1 MKKEKNRNSFSGSI
15 GFVLAA
21 AGSAVGLGN
30 IWRFPYLAAKDG
42 GGLYLV
48 LYLIL
53 ALTFGF
59 TLLTTEIAIG
69 RKTKQS
75 PLTAYGQLK
84 SKSGF
89 LGVFAC
95 LVPIIIM
102 PYYCV
107 IGGWVVKYFIAYL
120 TGEGSSA
127 ATDGY
132 FTDYI
137 SEGIQPIILMA
148 IFLFVVAFII
158 FRGVNKGIESFSKIL
173 MPLLLLLVVGIAVF
187 SMTIHYTEDSG
198 VTRTGLEGFKIYV
211 VPDFE
216 GLTVKGF
223 FTVLLDAMGQ
233 LFFSLSVAMGIMI
246 AYGSYV
252 KDDANLVKSIN
263 QIEIFDTVVAFLAG
277 VMIIPAVY
285 TFMGKEGMKASGPSL
300 MFVSLP
306 KVFVSMGKVG
316 SIVGVLFFAMVLFAA
331 ITSAVSVME
340 AVVSSLMDKFHM
352 SRIKAS
358 AIETGIE
365 SFSKILMPLL
375 LLLVVGIAVF
385 SMTIHYT
392 EDSGVTRTGLEG
404 FKIYVVPDFEG
415 LTVKGFFT
423 VLLDAM
429 GQLFFSLSVAMGI
442 MIAYGSY
449 VKDDANL
456 VKSINQIEIFDT
468 VVAFL
473 AGVMII
479 PAVYTFMGK
488 EGMKASG
495 PSLMFVSLP
504 KVFVS
509 MGKVGSIVGV
519 LFFAMVLFAA
529 ITSAVSVMEAVVS
542 SLMDKFH
549 MSRIKA
555 SAIETGIALIGG
567 IIVCLGYNKLYFDIT
582 LPNGAHAQILDIMDY
597 ISNNCLMPLVA
608 IGTCILIGW
617 IIKPSVIIEE
627 VEKSGCKFGRKKLY
641 IVMVKYIA
649 PVLLVILLLKSF
661 GILTFI

>member
-137 SEGIQPIILMA
+137 SEGMQPIILMV

-211 VPDFE
+211 VPSFE
-216 GLTVKGF
+216 GITVKGF

-306 KVFVSMGKVG
+306 KVF
-316 SIVGVLFFAMVLFAA
+316 A
-331 ITSAVSVME
+331 
-340 AVVSSLMDKFHM
+340 
-352 SRIKAS
+352 
-358 AIETGIE
+358 
-365 SFSKILMPLL
+365 
-375 LLLVVGIAVF
+375 
-385 SMTIHYT
+385 
-392 EDSGVTRTGLEG
+392 
-404 FKIYVVPDFEG
+404 
-415 LTVKGFFT
+415 
-423 VLLDAM
+423 
-429 GQLFFSLSVAMGI
+429 
-442 MIAYGSY
+442 
-449 VKDDANL
+449 
-456 VKSINQIEIFDT
+456 
-468 VVAFL
+468 
-473 AGVMII
+473 
-479 PAVYTFMGK
+479 
-488 EGMKASG
+488 
-495 PSLMFVSLP
+495 
-504 KVFVS
+504 S